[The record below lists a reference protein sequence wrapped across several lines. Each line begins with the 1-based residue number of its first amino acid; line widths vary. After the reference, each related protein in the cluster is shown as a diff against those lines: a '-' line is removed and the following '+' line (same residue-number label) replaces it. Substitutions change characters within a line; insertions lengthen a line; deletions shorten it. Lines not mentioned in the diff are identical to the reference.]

1 MLYERDKTMNVNDIQ
16 HYAQSLFRFIEDSP
30 TAYGTVDTL
39 KKVLLEHG
47 FTELFEHRPWQLEAE
62 NGYFV
67 TRNGSSII
75 AFRTPAQT
83 AALRGYQIIA
93 THSDSPS
100 FKLKPIFEKRAEGG
114 CVQWNVEKYGGMIC
128 SSWLDRPLSVAGR
141 VVVEDASGIR
151 TVPVHLRRDV
161 ALIPNVAIHMDRSV
175 NEGKSFNPQVDM
187 LPLAGLNGKGAPLL
201 SQIAAELGVDEKSIV
216 SHDLFLYVRDSG
228 KCWGLGNEFLS
239 APRLDDLM
247 CTYAALEGFLDG
259 SHPNVIPVLAVFDN
273 EEIGSSSRQ
282 GAASSLL
289 RDTLSHVD
297 RVWMGTEDSF
307 GCHLASSCL
316 VSADNAHAVHPNHPE
331 YADAQNRPV
340 MGGGVVIKTNA
351 AQRYATD
358 AISEA
363 IFKRVCAR
371 AGVATQS
378 FANRSDMAGGST
390 LGNIAVSD
398 LPCLTV
404 DIGLAQLAMHSAYE
418 TASAEDLVSMIH
430 AARAFYDT
438 SIEAQSDGDY
448 RVDTQG

>member
-1 MLYERDKTMNVNDIQ
+1 MNVNDTQ
-16 HYAQSLFRFIEDSP
+16 HYTTSLLRFIEDSP

-39 KKVLLEHG
+39 KRVLLEHG
-47 FTELFEHRPWQLEAE
+47 FTELFEHRLWPLEAE
-62 NGYFV
+62 SGYFV

-83 AALRGYQIIA
+83 MALRGYQIIA

-100 FKLKPIFEKRAEGG
+100 FKLKPVFEKRAEGG

-128 SSWLDRPLSVAGR
+128 SSWMDRPLSVAGR
-141 VVVEDASGIR
+141 VVVSDAAGIR
-151 TVPVHLRRDV
+151 TLPVDLDRDV
-161 ALIPNVAIHMDRSV
+161 ALIPNVAIHMDRAV
-175 NEGKSFNPQVDM
+175 NEGKAFNPQIDM
-187 LPLAGLNGKGAPLL
+187 LPLAGLDGKGTPLM
-201 SQIAAELGVDEKSIV
+201 SQIATALGVEEKSIV
-216 SHDLFLYVRDSG
+216 SHDLFLYVRDAG
-228 KCWGLGNEFLS
+228 KCWGLGNECVS

-247 CTYAALEGFLDG
+247 CTYAALEGFLGG
-259 SHPNVIPVLAVFDN
+259 SHPSVVPVLAVFDN

-289 RDTLSHVD
+289 RDTLSHID
-297 RVWMGTEDSF
+297 RALTGGDADAF
-307 GCHLASSCL
+307 GRHLASSCL

-331 YADAQNRPV
+331 YADAHNRPV

-363 IFKRVCAR
+363 MFKRICAE

-398 LPCLTV
+398 LACLTV

-418 TASAEDLVSMIH
+418 TASAEDLVSLIRAM
-430 AARAFYDT
+430 RAFYHT

-448 RVDTQG
+448 RVDTQS